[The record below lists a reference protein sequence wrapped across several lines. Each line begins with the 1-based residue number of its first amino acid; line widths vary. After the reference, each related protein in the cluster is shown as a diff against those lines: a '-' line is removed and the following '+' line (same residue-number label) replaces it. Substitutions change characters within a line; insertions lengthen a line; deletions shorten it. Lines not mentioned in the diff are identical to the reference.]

1 MSVNKSAS
9 TAAVGALSLAL
20 LLSACSGNNGNNGN
34 NGSNAAA
41 PSPSES
47 ASSAQMSP
55 AASPSESASESPSSA
70 SDGSLAAKVKPVTFS
85 LFVNYDWYT
94 APTWEERPHAKWI
107 TDNLKVT
114 LEPVQSNGAAA
125 QKLNTMIVSNQLP
138 DVIVLDR
145 GKDVERLQQ
154 AGKLVALDPYLEKYP
169 EYVEAVGEQTLN
181 MLRSSDGKLYQLP
194 NWFINGENG
203 NGNAAY
209 IVEKK
214 IYKELGSPS
223 LETWEDLEA
232 YLKLVKEKFPDVV
245 PLDFGE
251 IRDGT
256 DVQMMGMLYT
266 GSGENLNNGFITPG
280 NTFGIP
286 SGDKL
291 TSIYQ
296 DQGFKD
302 TAVYS
307 SRLFRQGLTSSDMFT
322 QTRDQILEKLKTGK
336 IAVFGAYDSV
346 VEGIGREANNLL
358 KAKDPE
364 DGYLPIWPVHKAGV
378 DRNKVYPGGY
388 NTLGWNVNVIT
399 TNAKDPEAIFSY
411 MNWASSPEGQQIIFF
426 GPPGLFYDTVEDG
439 VPIPNDAYINRDP
452 KKYDELKIGEFNW
465 NGNTS
470 YVDSTKA
477 KRELLLPE
485 EAQDWTTV
493 AQANFSFKTS
503 MDVTQFSNLDPAPS
517 TQEGIIMQRLRDQY
531 KALIPKLIFA
541 KTDDEVLSLIEKADK
556 EATKIGYDK
565 LLAWKTDVWQA
576 NVKKLSGQ

>member
-1 MSVNKSAS
+1 MSAKKSAS
-9 TAAVGALSLAL
+9 LATAGVLSLAM
-20 LLSACSGNNGNNGN
+20 LLSACSGNGNNA
-34 NGSNAAA
+34 SS
-41 PSPSES
+41 PSPSGS
-47 ASSAQMSP
+47 ASPAQESP
-55 AASPSESASESPSSA
+55 SASPSGSASESPATDS
-70 SDGSLAAKVKPVTFS
+70 GSLAAKVKPVKFS

-94 APTWEERPHAKWI
+94 APTWEERPQGKWI
-107 TDNLKVT
+107 TDNLGVT

-169 EYVEAVGEQTLN
+169 EYVKTVGEQTLN

-194 NWFINGENG
+194 NWFISGENG

-214 IYKELGSPS
+214 IYKDLGSPP

-232 YLKLVKEKFPDVV
+232 YLKLVKQKYPDVV

-251 IRDGT
+251 IRDGS

-280 NTFGIP
+280 STFGIP

-302 TAVYS
+302 TALYS
-307 SRLFRQGLTSSDMFT
+307 SKLFRQGLTSDDMFT
-322 QTRDQILEKLKTGK
+322 ETRDQILEKLKTGK
-336 IAVFGAYDSV
+336 IAVFGAYDAV

-364 DGYLPIWPVHKAGV
+364 DGYMPIWPVHKAGV
-378 DRNKVYPGGY
+378 DKNKVFPGGY

-411 MNWASSPEGQQIIFF
+411 MNWASSPEGQQVIFF
-426 GPPGLFYDTVEDG
+426 GPEGLFYDKVEDG

-477 KRELLLPE
+477 KREKLLPE

-493 AQANFSFKTS
+493 AQANYSFKTS
-503 MDVTQFSNLDPAPS
+503 MDVTQFSNLDPAPN
-517 TQEGIIMQRLRDQY
+517 TEEGIIMQRLRDQY
-531 KALIPKLIFA
+531 KALIPKIIFA
-541 KTDDEVLSLIEKADK
+541 KSDEEVLSLIDKADK
-556 EATKIGYDK
+556 EAAKIGYDK
-565 LLAWKTDVWQA
+565 VLAWKTNVWQA
-576 NVKKLSGQ
+576 NVKKLAGQ